1 MPKLASS
8 WENVIIDSHCLF
20 FSNFMYRFLLI
31 LLFKENLDIYL
42 TLCIVIC
49 KLCKSKTPSPVD
61 IESFVNVDVVLDQT
75 RIFLIFFYFINLYDM
90 IYTLHTI
97 PHQLSVEFKK
107 QMKLAQNPTKIYIY
121 MYIYDLPVKKYQP
134 IIKYK
139 LFISSQ
145 KNYLRQEKLIS

>member
-107 QMKLAQNPTKIYIY
+107 QMKLAQNPNQKKKKI
-121 MYIYDLPVKKYQP
+121 DLPVKKYQP

-139 LFISSQ
+139 LFISSS
-145 KNYLRQEKLIS
+145 KNYLRQEKLIR

>member
-75 RIFLIFFYFINLYDM
+75 RIFLIFFYFIILYDM

-97 PHQLSVEFKK
+97 PHQLSVEFFLKK
-107 QMKLAQNPTKIYIY
+107 KNFPLNLRSKWNWPRTQSKNIYIHMTY
-121 MYIYDLPVKKYQP
+121 R
-134 IIKYK
+134 
-139 LFISSQ
+139 S
-145 KNYLRQEKLIS
+145 KNINLL